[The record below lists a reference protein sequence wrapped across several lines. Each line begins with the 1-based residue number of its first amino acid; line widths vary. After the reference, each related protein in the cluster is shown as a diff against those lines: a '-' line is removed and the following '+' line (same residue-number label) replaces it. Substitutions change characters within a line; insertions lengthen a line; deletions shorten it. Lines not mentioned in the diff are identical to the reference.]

1 MKPIAIIQHEADVE
15 PGNFTQH
22 LQRRGRPF
30 EVIRVYAGDAIP
42 ADATAYAGL
51 CSLGGNMSVATD
63 GPAVSD
69 ARSAQAAQSA
79 QPDAAL
85 PWLEPELALLR
96 DADARGVPVI
106 GHCLGGQLLARA
118 LGGDVKRAPHLEMG
132 WGRVSADDAAL
143 AREWLGEDADGV
155 EFFQWHSDAF
165 DLPPG
170 AQRILS
176 SAWCAN
182 QAYVIPRD
190 GYAHV
195 GMQFHIEMTPEL
207 VRLWAADP
215 KAAEEGYAERRRTGV
230 PAVQSPEQMVSDVDA
245 RAARMYRVAAH
256 LYDRWLSGVRA

>member
-1 MKPIAIIQHEADVE
+1 MKPIAIIQHEADVA
-15 PGNFTQH
+15 PGNLAAH
-22 LQRRGRPF
+22 LQRRGRPI
-30 EVIRVYAGDAIP
+30 EVIRLYAGDPLP
-42 ADATAYAGL
+42 ANAADYAGL

-63 GPAVSD
+63 RDQG
-69 ARSAQAAQSA
+69 SA
-79 QPDAAL
+79 DGAL

-96 DADARGVPVI
+96 DADARRVPVI

-118 LGGDVKRAPHLEMG
+118 LGGTVKRAPHLEMG
-132 WGRVSADDAAL
+132 WGRVKVDNAAL
-143 AREWLGEDADGV
+143 TREWLGDDAGGV
-155 EFFQWHSDAF
+155 EFFQWHSDTF

-170 AQRILS
+170 AQRLLG

-215 KAAEEGYAERRRTGV
+215 KATEQGNAEKNRTGG
-230 PAVQSPEQMVSDVDA
+230 PSVQSPAQMLSDVDA
-245 RAARMYRVAAH
+245 RATRMYRVAAH
-256 LYDRWLSGVRA
+256 LYDRWLSGVRD

>member
-1 MKPIAIIQHEADVE
+1 MKPIVVLQHEADVA
-15 PGNFTQH
+15 PGNFAQH
-22 LQRRGRPF
+22 LALRGRPF
-30 EVIRVYAGDAIP
+30 EVVRLHAGDALP
-42 ADATAYAGL
+42 VQATDCAGI

-63 GPAVSD
+63 RAGAEVPT
-69 ARSAQAAQSA
+69 
-79 QPDAAL
+79 
-85 PWLEPELALLR
+85 WLEPELELLR
-96 DADARGVPVI
+96 EADAHRVPVI

-118 LGGDVKRAPHLEMG
+118 LGGDVTRAPHLEMG
-132 WGRVSADDAAL
+132 WGRVSVDDAVL
-143 AREWLGEDADGV
+143 AREWLGELDDGAGGI

-170 AQRILS
+170 ARRVLS

-215 KAAEEGYAERRRTGV
+215 QTAHDAEAEQRRTGG
-230 PAVQSPEQMVSDVDA
+230 PAVQSPAEMVRELEL
-245 RAARMYRVAAH
+245 RAAKMYRVAAH
-256 LYDRWLSGVRA
+256 LYDRWLQGVRR

>member
-1 MKPIAIIQHEADVE
+1 LPRTALRMKPIAILQHEADVA
-15 PGNFTQH
+15 PGNFAEH

-30 EVIRVYAGDAIP
+30 DVIRLYAGDALP
-42 ADATAYAGL
+42 ASAADYAGL

-63 GPAVSD
+63 RGEGSAGD
-69 ARSAQAAQSA
+69 A
-79 QPDAAL
+79 L
-85 PWLEPELALLR
+85 TWLEPELALLR

-132 WGRVSADDAAL
+132 WGRVSVDNAAL
-143 AREWLGEDADGV
+143 AREWLGEEAADV
-155 EFFQWHSDAF
+155 EFFQWHSDTF

-170 AQRILS
+170 ARRLLS
-176 SAWCAN
+176 SEWCAN

-190 GYAHV
+190 GFAHV

-215 KAAEEGYAERRRTGV
+215 KAAEEGEAEKRRSGG
-230 PAVQSPEQMVSDVDA
+230 PAVQSPAQMVSDVDA

-256 LYDRWLSGVRA
+256 LYDRWLAGARD

>member
-1 MKPIAIIQHEADVE
+1 MKPIAIIQHEADVA
-15 PGNFTQH
+15 PGNFALH
-22 LQRRGRPF
+22 LQQRGRPID
-30 EVIRVYAGDAIP
+30 VVRVYAGDPIP
-42 ADATAYAGL
+42 ATAESYAGL

-63 GPAVSD
+63 RHRARVAEAAPAGGP
-69 ARSAQAAQSA
+69 
-79 QPDAAL
+79 L

-118 LGGDVKRAPHLEMG
+118 LGGSVKRAPHLEMG
-132 WGRVSADDAAL
+132 WGRVRIDDAAL
-143 AREWLGEDADGV
+143 AREWLGEDADAV
-155 EFFQWHSDAF
+155 EFFQWHSDTF
-165 DLPPG
+165 DPPPG
-170 AQRILS
+170 ARHLLS

-215 KAAEEGYAERRRTGV
+215 KAAEEGEAEKRRTGG
-230 PAVQSPEQMVSDVDA
+230 PAVQSPAQMVSDVET
-245 RAARMYRVAAH
+245 RAANMYRVAAR
-256 LYDRWLSGVRA
+256 LYDRWLSGVRD